1 MNGRLAIDIG
11 VLLVYFTVII
21 FIGLYM
27 GRKEDNLEDFA
38 LGGRR
43 IPWWAV
49 LASIIAAET
58 SAGTFFGTPGEGF
71 ALRNYTYLQLAF
83 GTIIARVLV
92 SYIFIKP
99 YYDYKVYSI
108 YEYLTA
114 RFGVATKNAASAI
127 FMITRLLASGARLYV
142 AAIALALAY
151 EMIRGVRPGQ
161 LETLYIYIGA
171 TVAIVILTAI
181 YTTLGGIKA
190 VIWTDLIQA
199 SIMIGSALVAL
210 GLLYFSIPGGWAEI
224 RQRLNDFQDVK
235 LIDTGFPR
243 EAAGTVQEIA
253 AGDTGTPRSFSLQ
266 EQEVGATRDYA
277 TNNPWI
283 ATSSDQLRTGDSVT
297 AFYREE
303 HDKRIATAVSDSPPP
318 APVKWWAKLLTM
330 FAIEYTIFA
339 GLFGATF
346 ITMATH
352 GTDQDM
358 VQRMLT
364 APDVRRSR
372 RSLILSGLADIPIV
386 LTFLSIGI
394 LLWVYYQAHP
404 DPNLPKT
411 PNETFCHFI
420 LYEMP
425 VGLRGLL
432 IAGIFATAMGSLS
445 TAINALATSFT
456 RDWYQPYINPRATA
470 QQSLRA
476 VRWATVWFSV
486 LMIVVASATS
496 YLVIVHPTIRII
508 PIVLGIFGYTYGS
521 LLGVFLCGMFTRR
534 RGNNAGNIIAM
545 IAGFM
550 VVAFLSGLPNALG
563 RIVGTQLYRQ
573 PSWLPVMEF
582 PWWICFGTI
591 VTFGVAILFRTEKD
605 HQRPTG

>member
-1 MNGRLAIDIG
+1 MDYRLAIDIG
-11 VLLVYFTVII
+11 VLLFYFVVII
-21 FIGLYM
+21 FIGLRM
-27 GRKEDNLEDFA
+27 GRKEDSLEDFA

-58 SAGTFFGTPGEGF
+58 SAGTFFGAPGEGF
-71 ALRNYTYLQLAF
+71 TLRNYTYAQLAI
-83 GTIIARVLV
+83 GTILARIFV

-114 RFGVATKNAASAI
+114 RFGTTTKNGASAI

-142 AAIALALAY
+142 AAIALALGY
-151 EMIRGVRPGQ
+151 EMITGARPGQ
-161 LETLYIYIGA
+161 TETLLIYVGA
-171 TVAIVILTAI
+171 CVAIVILTAI

-190 VIWTDLIQA
+190 VIWTDFIQA
-199 SIMIGSALVAL
+199 SIMMGSALIAL
-210 GLLYFSIPGGWAEI
+210 GLLYWSIPGGWSEI
-224 RQRLNDFQDVK
+224 VERNGPVNFSGFFA
-235 LIDTGFPR
+235 TGLDP
-243 EAAGTVQEIA
+243 A
-253 AGDTGTPRSFSLQ
+253 
-266 EQEVGATRDYA
+266 
-277 TNNPWI
+277 
-283 ATSSDQLRTGDSVT
+283 RTGWDQI
-297 AFYREE
+297 
-303 HDKRIATAVSDSPPP
+303 KG
-318 APVKWWAKLLTM
+318 M
-330 FAIEYTIFA
+330 FETEYTIFA
-339 GLFGATF
+339 GLIGATF

-364 APDVRRSR
+364 APDIRRSR

-394 LLWVYYQAHP
+394 LLWTYYQANP
-404 DPNLPKT
+404 DPTLPKA
-411 PNETFCHFI
+411 PNEIFCHYI

-445 TAINALATSFT
+445 TALNALATSFT
-456 RDWYQPYINPRATA
+456 RDWYVTYIRPGANDR
-470 QQSLRA
+470 QSLRA

-486 LMIVVASATS
+486 LMIVVAGTTS
-496 YLVIVHPTIRII
+496 YLVIVHPTLRII

-521 LLGVFLCGMFTRR
+521 LLGVFFVGMLTKT
-534 RGNNAGNIIAM
+534 RGNDFGNVVGM
-545 IAGFM
+545 ITGFI
-550 VVAFLSGLPNALG
+550 VVAILSGLPNHVA
-563 RIVGTQLYRQ
+563 RIFGTVAYEQ

-582 PWWICFGTI
+582 PWWIFFGTLF
-591 VTFGVAILFRTEKD
+591 TFAVAASFKTS
-605 HQRPTG
+605 HQQLAINKIGGAASNS

>member
-1 MNGRLAIDIG
+1 MDGRLAIDTA
-11 VLLVYFTVII
+11 VLLLYFVLII
-21 FIGLYM
+21 SIGLYM
-27 GRKEDNLEDFA
+27 GREEENLKDFA

-49 LASIIAAET
+49 LASLVAAET

-83 GTIIARVLV
+83 GTIIGRVLV

-114 RFGVATKNAASAI
+114 RFGVPTKNAASAV

-151 EMIRGVRPGQ
+151 EMISGTRPNQ
-161 LETLYIYIGA
+161 TQTLWIYLGA
-171 TVAIVILTAI
+171 TIAIVILTAI
-181 YTTLGGIKA
+181 YTTFGGIKA

-199 SIMIGSALVAL
+199 SIMIGSALIAL
-210 GLLYFSIPGGWAEI
+210 ALLYFAIPGGWHEI
-224 RQRLNDFQDVK
+224 VQRHGAFQ
-235 LIDTGFPR
+235 
-243 EAAGTVQEIA
+243 
-253 AGDTGTPRSFSLQ
+253 
-266 EQEVGATRDYA
+266 
-277 TNNPWI
+277 
-283 ATSSDQLRTGDSVT
+283 
-297 AFYREE
+297 
-303 HDKRIATAVSDSPPP
+303 VSDLITTGLDP
-318 APVKWWAKLLTM
+318 AKHGWDKLKTM
-330 FAIEYTIFA
+330 FETEYTIFA
-339 GLFGATF
+339 GLIGAAF
-346 ITMATH
+346 ITMGTH

-364 APDVRRSR
+364 APDIRRSR
-372 RSLILSGLADIPIV
+372 RSVIFSGLADIP
-386 LTFLSIGI
+386 LAFTFLSIGL

-404 DPNLPKT
+404 DSTLSNT

-420 LYEMP
+420 LYQMP

-456 RDWYQPYINPRATA
+456 RDWYEPYINPGSTS

-486 LMIVVASATS
+486 LMIVVASTTS
-496 YLVIVHPTIRII
+496 YLVIVHPNVRII

-521 LLGVFLCGMFTRR
+521 LLSVFLCGIFTKS
-534 RGNNAGNIIAM
+534 RGNDFGNILAM
-545 IAGFM
+545 IIGFV
-550 VVAFLSGLPNALG
+550 VVAILSGLPNNIAGLFG
-563 RIVGTQLYRQ
+563 GKLYPQ
-573 PSWLPVMEF
+573 PAWLPVMEF

-591 VTFGVAILFRTEKD
+591 VTFCVTILFKTRREHCPGVA
-605 HQRPTG
+605 

>member
-1 MNGRLAIDIG
+1 VDSRLAIDIG
-11 VLLVYFTVII
+11 VLFLYFIVII
-21 FIGLYM
+21 FIGLRM

-58 SAGTFFGTPGEGF
+58 SAGTFFGAPGEGF
-71 ALRNYTYLQLAF
+71 SLRNYTYAQLAI
-83 GTIIARVLV
+83 GTILARILV

-114 RFGVATKNAASAI
+114 RFGTSTKNAASAV

-142 AAIALALAY
+142 AAIVLALAY
-151 EMIRGVRPGQ
+151 EMFMGVRPEQ
-161 LETLYIYIGA
+161 TETLLIYVGA
-171 TVAIVILTAI
+171 CVAIVILTAI

-190 VIWTDLIQA
+190 VIWTDFIQA
-199 SIMIGSALVAL
+199 SIMMGSALIAL
-210 GLLYFSIPGGWAEI
+210 GLLYWSIPGGWSEI
-224 RQRLNDFQDVK
+224 VERNGSVNLSGF
-235 LIDTGFPR
+235 LATGLDP
-243 EAAGTVQEIA
+243 A
-253 AGDTGTPRSFSLQ
+253 
-266 EQEVGATRDYA
+266 
-277 TNNPWI
+277 
-283 ATSSDQLRTGDSVT
+283 RTGWDQI
-297 AFYREE
+297 
-303 HDKRIATAVSDSPPP
+303 KG
-318 APVKWWAKLLTM
+318 M
-330 FAIEYTIFA
+330 FETEYTIFA
-339 GLFGATF
+339 GLIGATF

-364 APDVRRSR
+364 APDIRRSR

-394 LLWVYYQAHP
+394 LLWTYYQAHP
-404 DPNLPKT
+404 DPTLPKA
-411 PNETFCHFI
+411 PNEIFCHYI

-445 TAINALATSFT
+445 TALNALATSFT
-456 RDWYQPYINPRATA
+456 RDWYVTYIRPGAND

-476 VRWATVWFSV
+476 VRWATIWFSF
-486 LMIVVASATS
+486 LMIVVAATTS
-496 YLVIVHPTIRII
+496 YLVIVHPTLRII

-521 LLGVFLCGMFTRR
+521 LLGVFFVGMLTKT
-534 RGNNAGNIIAM
+534 RGNDFGNVIAM
-545 IAGFM
+545 ITGFI
-550 VVAFLSGLPNALG
+550 VVAILSGLPNNIA
-563 RIVGTQLYRQ
+563 RIFGTIAYQQ

-582 PWWICFGTI
+582 PWWIFFGTI
-591 VTFGVAILFRTEKD
+591 VTFLVAVLFKTSHEQLAINKIGAAAS
-605 HQRPTG
+605 QS